1 MSDRP
6 SNHHWS
12 GLVAGQ
18 SQLAELA
25 MRDVMQHASSIES
38 SVPIRPD
45 GQLPFLVRT
54 PPSHRLHLGETAP
67 TMLDFSR
74 FDGLSGTRALVI
86 RIKPSVLSNGAK
98 TVAQASADFSEQA
111 NALIQTLS
119 HEHAIDLFLVNTI
132 SPEIEGHDSPITMFI
147 LTDPSKASQKILH
160 NTVKNELESVM
171 DIDTKK
177 RGRAGI

>member
-1 MSDRP
+1 
-6 SNHHWS
+6 
-12 GLVAGQ
+12 
-18 SQLAELA
+18 
-25 MRDVMQHASSIES
+25 
-38 SVPIRPD
+38 
-45 GQLPFLVRT
+45 
-54 PPSHRLHLGETAP
+54 
-67 TMLDFSR
+67 MLDFSR